1 MTTERKKPMFT
12 AIRYRVA
19 VFFALLGGISLAG
32 CSGADECEAPDCPEV
47 VMSFRIITC
56 EPGASSRA
64 AVIGEESGTAAENWI
79 DPSSL
84 RFLLLTDGG
93 MLLRDLTPE
102 QFAPTADYGAYTI
115 RTVSFREPYFDH
127 GAVGGRVR
135 FRIMVLANWPDNALK
150 ALSRCRGQVE
160 IETATANSAA
170 LYLLP
175 ADFSPTL
182 PTADAPGRGI
192 PMYGL
197 KTFDLSQKELF
208 ESTELDPVDL
218 TNADAFHLLRALSKL
233 EIMDD
238 IKPKDASGYPRV
250 ISATVLQNGYR
261 RDARLIPDAFAD
273 GRQVTAASLPAG
285 KAVSPAG
292 DLRFALRSYGDYV
305 PPVVQYPETGDPA
318 EIDYDCFTAYL
329 PEMTITP
336 NEVLRVV
343 VENAPGS
350 NPATATYTVAIPTSA
365 EWGTELLRN
374 HIYRLNVT
382 GAGTDLH
389 MEYTYT
395 ICPWNTASGEVEF
408 N

>member
-1 MTTERKKPMFT
+1 MFT
-12 AIRYRVA
+12 AIKYRIA
-19 VFFALLGGISLAG
+19 GFIALLGGISLAG
-32 CSGADECEAPDCPEV
+32 CNGADECPEAQTDCHEV

-56 EPGASSRA
+56 ESGASSRA
-64 AVIGEESGTAAENWI
+64 AVIGEEDGTTAENWI

-93 MLLRDLTPE
+93 MLLRDITPE
-102 QFAPTADYGAYTI
+102 QLTPTADYGTYTI
-115 RTVSFREPYFDH
+115 RTVSFREPYFDY
-127 GAVGGRVR
+127 GAAGGRVR
-135 FRIMVLANWPDNALK
+135 FRIMVLANWPDNALE
-150 ALSRCRGQVE
+150 ALAGCRGQEE
-160 IETATANSAA
+160 IETAAASAAA

-175 ADFSPTL
+175 ADFLPAL
-182 PTADAPGRGI
+182 PTGDAPGCGI

-208 ESTELDPVDL
+208 ESTEIAPVDL
-218 TNADAFHLLRALSKL
+218 TGADALHLLRALSKL
-233 EIMDD
+233 EVIDG
-238 IKPKDASGYPRV
+238 IKAKDNSGYPRV
-250 ISATVLQNGYR
+250 ASATLLQNGYR

-273 GRQVTAASLPAG
+273 ARQATAASLPAS

-292 DLRFALRSYGDYV
+292 DLRFAPRDYTECV
-305 PPVVQYPETGDPA
+305 PPVVQYPETGDPVETA
-318 EIDYDCFTAYL
+318 YADCFTAYL
-329 PEMTITP
+329 PEMTIP
-336 NEVLRVV
+336 QDEVLRVV

-350 NPATATYTVAIPTSA
+350 DPATATYTIAIPASA
-365 EWGTELLRN
+365 DWGTELLRN

-395 ICPWNTASGEVEF
+395 VCPWNTASGEVEF